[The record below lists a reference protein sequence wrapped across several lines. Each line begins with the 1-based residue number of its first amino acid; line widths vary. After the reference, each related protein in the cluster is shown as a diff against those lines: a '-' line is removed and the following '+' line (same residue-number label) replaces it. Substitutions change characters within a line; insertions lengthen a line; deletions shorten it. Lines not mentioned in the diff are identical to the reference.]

1 MSDKIEKTI
10 DELKIEATEL
20 SIQFHA
26 NISAEKLAE
35 RIEAHYKA
43 SEEQSK
49 VDLSGDTEDQ
59 GSEEDIAAAL
69 KVENTSNF
77 QEYIH
82 KQKREAEKTVIVT
95 IIDNDSRVNNV
106 TTTVT
111 VSCSNE
117 YFDLGTVILPLN
129 DRVEIRQGHLNVLK
143 ELRIPQHLKNPNDP
157 SISIMVVRPRY
168 TIQYEQPATE

>member
-10 DELKIEATEL
+10 DELKTEALEL
-20 SIQFHA
+20 GLQFHA
-26 NISAEKLAE
+26 NISVDKLSD

-49 VDLSGDTEDQ
+49 VVLTGETGNQD
-59 GSEEDIAAAL
+59 SEEDLAAAL

-77 QEYIH
+77 QQYVQ
-82 KQKREAEKTVIVT
+82 KQKREAEKTVVVT

-111 VSCSNE
+111 VGSSNE

-157 SISIMVVRPRY
+157 SISVMVVRPRY
-168 TIQYEQPATE
+168 TIQYEQPITE